1 MKVDIR
7 PSETMTIEMVLKY
20 SDDSEDL
27 KGFEESSDEDEME
40 TLTDLEE
47 EEIRYFC
54 LVGQE
59 ATGRITTERIYS
71 LDGGFVTSWA

>member
-1 MKVDIR
+1 
-7 PSETMTIEMVLKY
+7 MVLKY

-27 KGFEESSDEDEME
+27 KEFEESSDEDEME

-59 ATGRITTERIYS
+59 ATGSNNDRENLFSGWWICHVLGMI
-71 LDGGFVTSWA
+71 